1 MFSLKLPHQDWKANA
16 RGVDINR
23 NFPVDYE
30 TKNPEDYA
38 ASENETQALISVF
51 HHYRSKG
58 FLDFHSRGK
67 QIYYYRKEMINRY
80 NERQLLIANRLI
92 KHTNY
97 ELFRRFRNDP
107 GFWGNTVHY
116 FSEHFNKPAL
126 TIETVDE
133 EASFPLDIAYREP
146 TFHELRMVILEF
158 GSLII

>member
-1 MFSLKLPHQDWKANA
+1 MNYCKPYHPFYPSLNPDGYMISLNGFDSINNPELKSKCLALKLPHQDWKANA

-23 NFPVDYE
+23 NFPSRLWKP
-30 TKNPEDYA
+30 KNPEDYA

-58 FLDFHSRGK
+58 FLDFHSRVK

-97 ELFRRFRNDP
+97 ELVPPDLEIDP
-107 GFWGNTVHY
+107 GDSGGKYGTLF
-116 FSEHFNKPAL
+116 F
-126 TIETVDE
+126 
-133 EASFPLDIAYREP
+133 R
-146 TFHELRMVILEF
+146 TF
-158 GSLII
+158 